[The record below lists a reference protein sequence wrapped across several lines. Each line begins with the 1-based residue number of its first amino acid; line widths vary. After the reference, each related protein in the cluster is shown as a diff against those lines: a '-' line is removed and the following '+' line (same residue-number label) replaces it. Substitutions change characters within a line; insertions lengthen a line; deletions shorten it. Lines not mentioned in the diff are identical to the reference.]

1 MKKKLSIVLV
11 MFVAFMLTI
20 YITCT
25 TSAIDVSAA
34 GVSVV
39 MNGTTLETGYYH
51 YEYDSNGVLV
61 LIHDAENA
69 PAAEPYVYYDA
80 AEGSMTVYG
89 NFDIRMDKPNVP
101 GLQIENGTLILSGA
115 GSLNIV
121 DNGIA
126 GNGAEAIVSTT
137 GAGIV
142 TDAYTGNITL
152 RAINYSAVKG
162 LSTVD
167 LETSGYI
174 NISTNFPAGIVVDA

>member
-1 MKKKLSIVLV
+1 

-69 PAAEPYVYYDA
+69 PAAVSPRSAPAPSGRTSANWSRRRSA
-80 AEGSMTVYG
+80 ALSVHDFYG
-89 NFDIRMDKPNVP
+89 TFCPCCR
-101 GLQIENGTLILSGA
+101 LQILTI
-115 GSLNIV
+115 SLHQE
-121 DNGIA
+121 D
-126 GNGAEAIVSTT
+126 SLKYYSKHFHLLQPLFPLTSK
-137 GAGIV
+137 
-142 TDAYTGNITL
+142 
-152 RAINYSAVKG
+152 SAVLRTVQFSICSQP
-162 LSTVD
+162 LSRSCSPY
-167 LETSGYI
+167 ERK
-174 NISTNFPAGIVVDA
+174 NAQFAP